1 MTYIA
6 PREWPPPAGWP
17 PPSDDWTPPAGWTP
31 DAHRPVRIP
40 PDGQGVLLPGLP
52 GAEGPSALE
61 PPADA
66 ADVRHRVVVRMLALW
81 ARSVQRDAHSY
92 YQAASKA
99 VWTDRAIDYGEEWS
113 PTEDDLARV
122 IEDVWVRGYRL
133 VMSAYQMERWSQA
146 HQQII
151 GAIEQSDERLRMLRN
166 TIEHLDEASFTDLV
180 AQKGTPDPKNKR
192 KKWSIDELPGKELFL
207 GFDAGFTEAAF
218 GLVSLRDV
226 TTRARRYAQLDAPDE
241 PSFDDYAQ
249 EPYDPADD

>member
-1 MTYIA
+1 MLL
-6 PREWPPPAGWP
+6 PM
-17 PPSDDWTPPAGWTP
+17 SP
-31 DAHRPVRIP
+31 DAEV
-40 PDGQGVLLPGLP
+40 
-52 GAEGPSALE
+52 PSALE

-66 ADVRHRVVVRMLALW
+66 LDARHRVVVRMLALW

-99 VWTDRAIDYGEEWS
+99 VWTDRAIDHGEEWS

-146 HQQII
+146 HQQIT
-151 GAIEQSDERLRMLRN
+151 GGSEQSDDRLRALRN

-180 AQKGTPDPKNKR
+180 ARKGTLDPKKKR
-192 KKWSIDELPGKELFL
+192 KNWSIDELPGKELFL

-218 GLVSLRDV
+218 GLVNLRDV
-226 TTRARRYAQLDAPDE
+226 TTRARLYAQLDTPDE
-241 PSFDDYAQ
+241 PSSDDWLP
-249 EPYDPADD
+249 ESYDPEDD

>member
-1 MTYIA
+1 M
-6 PREWPPPAGWP
+6 R
-17 PPSDDWTPPAGWTP
+17 
-31 DAHRPVRIP
+31 RPVRIP
-40 PDGQGVLLPGLP
+40 PDGHGVLLPGLP
-52 GAEGPSALE
+52 DAEDASELE
-61 PPADA
+61 TLADA
-66 ADVRHRVVVRMLALW
+66 ADARHRVVVRMLALW

-133 VMSAYQMERWSQA
+133 VMSAYQMERWSLA

-151 GAIEQSDERLRMLRN
+151 GGSEQSDDRLKMLRN

-180 AQKGTPDPKNKR
+180 AQRGPLDPKNKN
-192 KKWSIDELPGKELFL
+192 KKWSIDRLPGKELFL

-218 GLVSLRDV
+218 GLLNLRDV
-226 TTRARRYAQLDAPDE
+226 TTRAHQYAELDAPDE
-241 PSFDDYAQ
+241 PSFDDY
-249 EPYDPADD
+249 EPESYDSTHD

>member
-1 MTYIA
+1 M
-6 PREWPPPAGWP
+6 
-17 PPSDDWTPPAGWTP
+17 
-31 DAHRPVRIP
+31 
-40 PDGQGVLLPGLP
+40 LLPGP
-52 GAEGPSALE
+52 PDAEGPSSLE
-61 PPADA
+61 PPADV
-66 ADVRHRVVVRMLALW
+66 ADARDCVVVRMLALW

-122 IEDVWVRGYRL
+122 LEDVWVRGYRL
-133 VMSAYQMERWSQA
+133 VMSAYQMERWSRA
-146 HQQII
+146 HQQIT
-151 GAIEQSDERLRMLRN
+151 GGSEQSDDQLRMLRN

-180 AQKGTPDPKNKR
+180 AQRGPLDPKNKR

-218 GLVSLRDV
+218 GLVNLRDV

-241 PSFDDYAQ
+241 PSFDDYVP
-249 EPYDPADD
+249 ESYDSGSD